1 MQPNTSV
8 PEAQGI
14 TSPGAGVSSG
24 QQGGCREDADA
35 CCARVF
41 RRHGTSHPTCA
52 QDGLLKNGA
61 NVISKDKCFKSS
73 CCTGP
78 TSCASPSDCLPPRWG
93 GFLPAF
99 PLQGHQ
105 SLQAP
110 CTRAGAAAW
119 LKAPEPRAGRA
130 QVALTRSGIR
140 I

>member
-1 MQPNTSV
+1 MPAV
-8 PEAQGI
+8 L
-14 TSPGAGVSSG
+14 VSSSG
-24 QQGGCREDADA
+24 KIL
-35 CCARVF
+35 
-41 RRHGTSHPTCA
+41 PTPLVLRM
-52 QDGLLKNGA
+52 DFLKTGLM
-61 NVISKDKCFKSS
+61 ISQDKCFKSS

-130 QVALTRSGIR
+130 RVALTRSGIR